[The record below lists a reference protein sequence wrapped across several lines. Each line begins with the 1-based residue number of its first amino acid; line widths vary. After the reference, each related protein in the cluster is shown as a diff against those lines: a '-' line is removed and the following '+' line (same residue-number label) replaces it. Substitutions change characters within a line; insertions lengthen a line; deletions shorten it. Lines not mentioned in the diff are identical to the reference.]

1 MPTAMKD
8 SPFRLWNATGVTE
21 RAASLSTAE
30 QNEHQE
36 AEMGVSNVDNRRK
49 RERERER
56 ERVGEGGREANTL
69 ALNEDKST
77 EALRCSRSVVHKQT
91 PDAPHLTLFG
101 FLPTR
106 AACRG

>member
-56 ERVGEGGREANTL
+56 EREGGGRRERGKHPSLERRQINRGF
-69 ALNEDKST
+69 ALLTKRRTQADAGCST
-77 EALRCSRSVVHKQT
+77 PYAFRLS
-91 PDAPHLTLFG
+91 PY
-101 FLPTR
+101 
-106 AACRG
+106 